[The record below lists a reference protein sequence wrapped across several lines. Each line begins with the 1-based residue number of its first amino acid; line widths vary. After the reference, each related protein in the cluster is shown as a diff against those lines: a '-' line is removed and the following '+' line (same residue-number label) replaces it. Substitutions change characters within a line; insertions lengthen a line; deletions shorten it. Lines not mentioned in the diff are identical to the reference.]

1 MELIVKINDS
11 SSAPEAYKDG
21 DIVQSFS
28 NDRIL
33 LCHAQMICHVNN
45 FPLDATSGLRPN
57 DGLLMKFMEK
67 THSHKFERVSSNSV
81 RKTDLETGEQS
92 ITSSISDV
100 QQFLARRLKNSRH
113 KIFGS
118 PDLEI
123 WYGTE
128 KDPDLDDIWND
139 IETHTDLL
147 KVDHLSWPFTDI
159 EKRNFLP
166 LSVSGFRDNS
176 VAEISSDTA
185 VSRSDPVYSEE
196 GSPNPIVIAK
206 RQWQVPYWDL
216 ASSLSLNIDDV
227 RDKSKTVDGRAAREN
242 RPHVDDINVDKVEVG
257 IVTV

>member
-11 SSAPEAYKDG
+11 SSGPEAYKDG

-45 FPLDATSGLRPN
+45 FPLDDISGLRPN
-57 DGLLMKFMEK
+57 DGLLMKFMER
-67 THSHKFERVSSNSV
+67 THSHKFERLGSDSV
-81 RKTDLETGEQS
+81 RKTDLETEEQS
-92 ITSSISDV
+92 IISSISDV
-100 QQFLARRLKNSRH
+100 EEFLTKRLKNSRH

-118 PDLEI
+118 SGLEI
-123 WYGTE
+123 WYGKE
-128 KDPDLDDIWND
+128 KDPDLDSIWGD
-139 IETHTDLL
+139 IETHTDFL

-166 LSVSGFRDNS
+166 LNVSGFRDNS
-176 VAEISSDTA
+176 VTEVSSETA
-185 VSRSDPVYSEE
+185 ASRSDPVYSEE
-196 GSPNPIVIAK
+196 GSPDPILIAK

-216 ASSLSLNIDDV
+216 ATSLSLNIDDI
-227 RDKSKTVDGRAAREN
+227 RDKSKAVDGRAVREN

-257 IVTV
+257 IVTL

>member
-1 MELIVKINDS
+1 
-11 SSAPEAYKDG
+11 
-21 DIVQSFS
+21 
-28 NDRIL
+28 
-33 LCHAQMICHVNN
+33 
-45 FPLDATSGLRPN
+45 
-57 DGLLMKFMEK
+57 
-67 THSHKFERVSSNSV
+67 
-81 RKTDLETGEQS
+81 
-92 ITSSISDV
+92 
-100 QQFLARRLKNSRH
+100 
-113 KIFGS
+113 
-118 PDLEI
+118 
-123 WYGTE
+123 
-128 KDPDLDDIWND
+128 
-139 IETHTDLL
+139 
-147 KVDHLSWPFTDI
+147 I

-196 GSPNPIVIAK
+196 GSPDSIVIAK